1 MIKYIFT
8 SRFFNASKKEYH
20 VFRREINGC
29 NGMHAAF
36 WEAAEADA
44 AIIRK
49 QPDMLF
55 IELALEEIKESD
67 KADTKLLED
76 DEHTTSGLLEEE

>member
-8 SRFFNASKKEYH
+8 SRFFDVSKKEYH
-20 VFRREINGC
+20 VFHREINGC
-29 NGMHAAF
+29 SGMHAAF

-49 QPDMLF
+49 HPNILF
-55 IELALEEIKESD
+55 VELALEEIKEEP
-67 KADTKLLED
+67 KPFED